1 MFVSAA
7 CRVAFNLAILFLLMR
22 IWPLGGRSSGGLIP
36 DSPDSVVVTVPFSE
50 FVHRARTNEVQT
62 ARWACTGCWPCVCR
76 YAGVQAG
83 NAGHSGVWGVWGG
96 GRGVSARLLTV

>member
-1 MFVSAA
+1 MTSTHQHFISCTCVSMPAA

-62 ARWACTGCWPCVCR
+62 ARWACRGC
-76 YAGVQAG
+76 
-83 NAGHSGVWGVWGG
+83 
-96 GRGVSARLLTV
+96 